1 MSVRRA
7 GSLAVQAVVLF
18 VALAHAGTATAAEI
32 KVLCSNGIKAVVEEL
47 VPQFEH
53 ATKHKV
59 VVKYGLAAGL
69 KQQIESG
76 EPFDVAI
83 LTPSL
88 IDDVIKDG
96 KIAPGSR
103 TILARSGLAI
113 AVRAGSRKVDIR
125 TVDAFK
131 RALLESKSIIYVKE
145 GASGVAFAA
154 LIQKLGIADA
164 LKSKTTLATVGE
176 AVGESVAHGDAEYGI
191 LPVSEILPIHGVEVL
206 SAFPAEVQNYIV
218 MVGGVSA
225 SAKEASA
232 GAELLKFITSPAAMP
247 VIKAKGME
255 RTGS

>member
-7 GSLAVQAVVLF
+7 VSSGVLCVVLSI
-18 VALAHAGTATAAEI
+18 ALLHATSAKAAEI

-59 VVKYGLAAGL
+59 TVKYGLAAAL

-83 LTPSL
+83 LTPAV
-88 IDDVIKDG
+88 IDDVIKQG
-96 KIAPGSR
+96 KIAVGSR
-103 TILARSGLAI
+103 TMLARSGLAI
-113 AVRAGSRKVDIR
+113 AVRAGSHKADVHD
-125 TVDAFK
+125 VEAFK
-131 RALLESKSIIYVKE
+131 RALLESKSIIYAKE

-154 LIQKLGIADA
+154 LIQKMGVADA
-164 LKSKTTLATVGE
+164 LKSKTTLATTGE
-176 AVGESVAHGDAEYGI
+176 AVGESVAHGDVQFGI

-206 SAFPAEVQNYIV
+206 GAFPEEVQSYIV

-225 SAKEASA
+225 AAKHASA
-232 GAELLKFITSPAAMP
+232 GADFLKFITAPAALP

-255 RTGS
+255 RVE

>member
-1 MSVRRA
+1 MSGRRA
-7 GSLAVQAVVLF
+7 VSPALFGLVLSILLAPAG
-18 VALAHAGTATAAEI
+18 VANAAEI

-59 VVKYGLAAGL
+59 AVQYGLAAVL

-83 LTPSL
+83 LTPAV
-88 IDDVIKDG
+88 IDDVIKQG
-96 KIAPGSR
+96 KIAANSR
-103 TILARSGLAI
+103 TMLARSGLAI
-113 AVRAGSRKVDIR
+113 AVRAGSQKTDVHS
-125 TVDAFK
+125 VEAFK
-131 RALLESKSIIYVKE
+131 RALLDSKSIIYAKE

-154 LIQKLGIADA
+154 LIQKMAIADA
-164 LKSKTTLATVGE
+164 LKSKTTLATTGE
-176 AVGESVAHGDAEYGI
+176 AVGESVARGDVQFGI

-206 SAFPAEVQNYIV
+206 GAFPEEVQNYIV

-225 SAKEASA
+225 ASKQANA
-232 GAELLKFITSPAAMP
+232 GADFLKFMTAPAALP

-255 RTGS
+255 RVQ